1 MTSTAS
7 LQRDAEAARSG
18 LSRTL
23 DELRGT
29 MTTTAISAGAT
40 ALAKESGA
48 AVARAAV
55 ERATAQPLA
64 ALLIGA
70 GLFMLLKPRSTEGA
84 GTWMTQAKEFMQE
97 HPYRP
102 SGGTS
107 SAGKARATMHDAQDR
122 VSDAMA
128 RGKDALASGQE
139 RVHTV
144 VEQGRQQ
151 AGETL
156 DSVREKTTYTRDT
169 LSRFVQDQPIIAA
182 ACAVAVG
189 AAIGAAFPI
198 TDLER
203 SYLGDTGARLAS
215 KGRKVASDVAD
226 TVGDQLVGPEAEAK
240 VEKVLEAAA
249 KSIKG

>member
-1 MTSTAS
+1 
-7 LQRDAEAARSG
+7 
-18 LSRTL
+18 
-23 DELRGT
+23 
-29 MTTTAISAGAT
+29 
-40 ALAKESGA
+40 
-48 AVARAAV
+48 
-55 ERATAQPLA
+55 
-64 ALLIGA
+64 
-70 GLFMLLKPRSTEGA
+70 
-84 GTWMTQAKEFMQE
+84 
-97 HPYRP
+97 
-102 SGGTS
+102 
-107 SAGKARATMHDAQDR
+107 
-122 VSDAMA
+122 
-128 RGKDALASGQE
+128 
-139 RVHTV
+139 V